1 MNQNE
6 HPPEPPRS
14 VADQSPPLRLAARG
28 IVKRYQ
34 AVTAVDGAD
43 IDVRAGEVMALM
55 GDNGAGKSTLVKCIA
70 GVERPDAGAIWLDG
84 EPLTGGDPNEALA
97 RGIET
102 VYQDLALVNPMTAV
116 QNVYLGRELKQRA
129 LPGRWLGLTDLK
141 AMHREAAA
149 MLAELGANIPDL
161 NREVTDLSGGQRQAL
176 AIARAM
182 LWGRRLV
189 ILDEPTAAL
198 GVEESRHV
206 LDCIVR
212 LREMGAG
219 VIMISHNL
227 DHVWKVADRVTVL
240 RRGRTRGVCAVA
252 HSHPDEIVGLITGSD
267 AVTARPDAHAAS

>member
-1 MNQNE
+1 MNQSE
-6 HPPEPPRS
+6 HPPEPSATRPVQDAS
-14 VADQSPPLRLAARG
+14 LRLVAKG
-28 IVKRYQ
+28 VVKRYQ

-55 GDNGAGKSTLVKCIA
+55 GDNGAGKSTLIKCIA
-70 GVERPDAGAIWLDG
+70 GVERPDTGEIWLDG
-84 EPLTGGDPNEALA
+84 ERLTGGDPNEALA

-116 QNVYLGRELKQRA
+116 QNVYLGRELRRRGLA
-129 LPGRWLGLTDLK
+129 GRLLGLTDVK

-149 MLAELGANIPDL
+149 MLAELGARIPDL
-161 NREVTDLSGGQRQAL
+161 SRDVTDLSGGQRQAL

-212 LREMGAG
+212 LREMGAS

-227 DHVWKVADRVTVL
+227 DHVWRVADRVTVL

-252 HSHPDEIVGLITGSD
+252 RSHPDEIVGLITGSD
-267 AVTARPDAHAAS
+267 AVTAGSDAHAAS